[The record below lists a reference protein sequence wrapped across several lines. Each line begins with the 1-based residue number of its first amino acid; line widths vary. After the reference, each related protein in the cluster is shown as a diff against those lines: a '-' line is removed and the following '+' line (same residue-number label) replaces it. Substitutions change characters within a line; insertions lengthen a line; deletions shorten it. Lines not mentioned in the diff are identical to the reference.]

1 MMIYMVHP
9 QHGAMHVYAETEAL
23 ANEKNGWV
31 RMEATNESHEA
42 QSVVAPEVPPALP
55 IKRGPGRPKRE

>member
-9 QHGAMHVYAETEAL
+9 QHGAMHVYDEGQAV

-31 RMEATNESHEA
+31 RTQEPSAKVTE
-42 QSVVAPEVPPALP
+42 QPAPTSKPTTRKPHLDMDV
-55 IKRGPGRPKRE
+55 

>member
-9 QHGAMHVYAETEAL
+9 QHGAMHVYDEGQAV

-31 RMEATNESHEA
+31 RTQEPSAKVTE
-42 QSVVAPEVPPALP
+42 QPAPPPKPTRKPSLDMDV
-55 IKRGPGRPKRE
+55 